1 MKHTEQERLEFAR
14 THKEEHPKNIISND
28 LSHGFGCSIGENG
41 FGYVRQEDGT
51 LLRMPHAGNVIIESN
66 VELGSCVC
74 IDRAVKGS
82 TVIGEGTKI
91 DNLVHIAH
99 GAKIGK
105 HCLIVAGAVIGGS
118 AEIGDRCFIGI
129 NASIKNKVKIGNN
142 VIVGMGAVVIHD
154 VPDGQTVAGNPAKS
168 LHYFSVKPDRPPPI
182 QVRTGAEE

>member
-1 MKHTEQERLEFAR
+1 MGHTSNERLEFAR
-14 THKEEHPKNIISND
+14 THKEAFSENIFADD
-28 LSHGFGCSIGENG
+28 LIAGPGTFLGKDGFGW
-41 FGYVRQEDGT
+41 VRQEDGT
-51 LLRMPHAGNVIIESN
+51 LLKMPHAGNVVIEAN
-66 VELGSCVC
+66 VELGAHVC

-118 AEIGDRCFIGI
+118 AEIGDYCFIGI

-142 VIVGMGAVVIHD
+142 VTVGMGAVVIHD

-168 LHYFSVKPDRPPPI
+168 LHYFREDERPKTN
-182 QVRTGAEE
+182 TGTVQR